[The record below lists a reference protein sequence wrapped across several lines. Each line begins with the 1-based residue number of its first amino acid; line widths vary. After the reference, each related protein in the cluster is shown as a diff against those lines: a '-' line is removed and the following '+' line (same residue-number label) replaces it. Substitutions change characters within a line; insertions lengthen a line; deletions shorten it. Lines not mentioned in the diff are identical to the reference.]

1 MLPALAGLVGFIL
14 LMFSRYKMDKAVTEE
29 WKGLVQLDY
38 RFGFWLSAA
47 IFIIAAVWN
56 FYMNSQTQKGE
67 ED

>member
-1 MLPALAGLVGFIL
+1 
-14 LMFSRYKMDKAVTEE
+14 MDKAVTEE